1 MSPRLEGGFL
11 FDKVLIKAGL
21 KIPLSH
27 FRYRTLFCVTLI
39 PLIFADHFRKFCFVF
54 PTKVRNVIIF
64 HLRLSAFSA
73 RTNHAF
79 SGLPQKVYG
88 REITFWA
95 QGLTSF
101 ICKNSP
107 MRSISSKNRL
117 GSTTLAW
124 NHNPGLRMEP
134 SRY

>member
-1 MSPRLEGGFL
+1 MKLPIN
-11 FDKVLIKAGL
+11 DKNQ
-21 KIPLSH
+21 

-79 SGLPQKVYG
+79 SGLPPKVYG
-88 REITFWA
+88 REKSIFNKHA
-95 QGLTSF
+95 G
-101 ICKNSP
+101 
-107 MRSISSKNRL
+107 MRFR
-117 GSTTLAW
+117 T
-124 NHNPGLRMEP
+124 
-134 SRY
+134 